1 MATKTLASRI
11 KMKRDTSANWNTNNP
26 ILLNGEIII
35 VDTEAGETRYKI
47 GDGVKTY
54 SQLPFQD
61 EYIRNLIANKL
72 DKTATAA
79 DSSKLNGQEAS
90 YYAVDS
96 NVVHKNGAETI
107 AGVKTFSGKI
117 NANAGAAIKTSGN
130 AILNVETIATTT
142 DYAHIYTSG
151 TSNNKRPLV
160 LNASPDG
167 SGPVGI
173 GVEQPTEKLEVNGN
187 IKATK
192 YIGTA
197 ELTGTPTAPTAAAGT
212 NNTQIATTAFVKTA
226 LSSVGGVDINL
237 NENQPSGQSSGDFWY
252 QITTA

>member
-79 DSSKLNGQEAS
+79 DSSKLNGQLAS

-192 YIGTA
+192 YIGAA
-197 ELTGTPTAPTAAAGT
+197 ELTGTPTAPTATAGT

-226 LSSVGGVDINL
+226 LSSVGGVDVSL
-237 NENQPSGQSSGDFWY
+237 NANQPSGQSTGDFWY

>member
-192 YIGTA
+192 YIGAA
-197 ELTGTPTAPTAAAGT
+197 ELTGTPTAPTATAGT

-226 LSSVGGVDINL
+226 LSSVGGVDVSL
-237 NENQPSGQSSGDFWY
+237 NANQPSGQSTGDFWY

>member
-197 ELTGTPTAPTAAAGT
+197 ELTGTPTAPTATAGT

-226 LSSVGGVDINL
+226 LSSVGGVDISL
-237 NENQPSGQSSGDFWY
+237 NANQPSGQSTGDFWY

>member
-79 DSSKLNGQEAS
+79 DSSKLNGQGAS

-96 NVVHKNGAETI
+96 NVVHKDGAETI

-117 NANAGAAIKTSGN
+117 NVNAGAAIKTSGN

-160 LNASPDG
+160 LNASPNG

-192 YIGTA
+192 YIGAA
-197 ELTGTPTAPTAAAGT
+197 ELTGTPTAPTATAGT

-226 LSSVGGVDINL
+226 LSTVGGVDVSL
-237 NENQPSGQSSGDFWY
+237 NANQPSGQSIGDFWY

>member
-79 DSSKLNGQEAS
+79 DSSKLNGQLAS

-130 AILNVETIATTT
+130 AILNVETVATTT

-197 ELTGTPTAPTAAAGT
+197 ELTGTPTAPTATAGT

-226 LSSVGGVDINL
+226 LSSVGGVDITL